1 MSGTDVCWCLL
12 YIVVLLMGYDTKGKY
27 SIKLNLGLWIPSHS
41 FMGPMGIVTRIIF
54 QLLTMAHPLKSSRL
68 AAFLGMEH
76 DGTMI
81 SPESQAPWAGA
92 KRIMQGTGPK
102 SNSSNSLRKSGE

>member
-1 MSGTDVCWCLL
+1 
-12 YIVVLLMGYDTKGKY
+12 
-27 SIKLNLGLWIPSHS
+27 
-41 FMGPMGIVTRIIF
+41 MGPMGIVTRIIF
-54 QLLTMAHPLKSSRL
+54 QLLTMAHPLLTAQRSSRL

-76 DGTMI
+76 DGTVAELRASTI